1 MPTGVAATWVMSR
14 CVPILGTSA
23 PVPIHEQLV
32 EYVRPWLSS
41 PGPLL
46 FPDPNGEMRSRHLH
60 LELIL
65 RAAMVRAGIVEHY
78 DHKCRRKGCGHTEQQ
93 PDAEARRCPTC
104 QMKLWPVG
112 RARKIR
118 FHDTRHTLGSHAIMS
133 GASLASVQKIL
144 RHQDPRLT
152 ANTYAHLSAGYLGDE
167 LNRIALP
174 GIASAADR
182 RPTPPTASKASEPEA
197 AQSIDSQSLAG
208 ALGAPLVHGL
218 DGVHQGAIGE
228 NMIQH
233 ENGSV
238 SLWSRSG
245 SNRRP
250 MHCEWDDIASRASL
264 PLEQASQT
272 LGNAH
277 LGLGTVSTCLPAV
290 APLPGGHGAPLVHGA
305 GFVHQALRSANHE
318 GAGRIG
324 GGPNRARGL
333 GHGPSEAVLLTVR
346 QVAERLH
353 MSTGWVYRQIESG
366 EIGHVRVGDNSIR
379 VSAADLDRYLR
390 RFPGIEA
397 PARPASRKL
406 ESSELP
412 PQRKGRAS

>member
-1 MPTGVAATWVMSR
+1 
-14 CVPILGTSA
+14 
-23 PVPIHEQLV
+23 
-32 EYVRPWLSS
+32 
-41 PGPLL
+41 
-46 FPDPNGEMRSRHLH
+46 LH
-60 LELIL
+60 LEKIL

-78 DHKCRRKGCGHTEQQ
+78 VHKCRRKGCGHKEQQ
-93 PDAEARRCPTC
+93 PDAGRRICPSC

-112 RARKIR
+112 VARLIR

-167 LNRIALP
+167 LNRITLP
-174 GIASAADR
+174 GLVSTAAR
-182 RPTPPTASKASEPEA
+182 RPSPPTLSETSEPEA
-197 AQSIDSQSLAG
+197 AESIDSRDLADG
-208 ALGAPLVHGL
+208 HGAPLVHGL

-228 NMIQH
+228 SMIEH
-233 ENGSV
+233 EKGSD

-250 MHCEWDDIASRASL
+250 MHCEWDAVASGGSP

-277 LGLGTVSTCLPAV
+277 PGLGTSSTRLLAV
-290 APLPGGHGAPLVHGA
+290 ASLPGGHGAPVVHGA
-305 GFVHQALRSANHE
+305 GFVHQAIRSAKHE
-318 GAGRIG
+318 GPGRIA
-324 GGPNRARGL
+324 PAS
-333 GHGPSEAVLLTVR
+333 HGPSEDVLLTVR

-353 MSTGWVYRQIESG
+353 LSTGWVYRRIDSG
-366 EIGHVRVGDNSIR
+366 ELGHVRVGDNAIR

-397 PARPASRKL
+397 PARPAPAQREPSRR
-406 ESSELP
+406 
-412 PQRKGRAS
+412 RKDGAA